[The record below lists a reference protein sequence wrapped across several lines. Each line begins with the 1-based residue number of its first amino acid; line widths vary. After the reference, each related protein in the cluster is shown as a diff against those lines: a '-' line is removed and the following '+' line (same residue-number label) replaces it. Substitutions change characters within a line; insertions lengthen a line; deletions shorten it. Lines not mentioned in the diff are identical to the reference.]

1 MVQGARLGKFLMW
14 LLEAFGALIAFVLF
28 ENLVSLTAA
37 IVASIAVGA
46 LLVGIQI
53 RRDRRVSPF
62 TIYVAASV
70 VVFGVLGLVF
80 QSDFFMKVEPAFGNA
95 ATGLFF
101 LGTAYFKRPIFGE
114 LFERQSGRTLGPR
127 GRRYVTR
134 LTLAWGVFFFVRAA
148 GNVALAYSDMTL
160 DETLP
165 LRLSVGWASFAVMI
179 GGEWLVRWLRHGA
192 KAFADH
198 PLDDFIAA
206 PEPSLC
212 GTDALQSAPTA

>member
-1 MVQGARLGKFLMW
+1 MAQGSRFSKFAMW
-14 LLEAFGALIAFVLF
+14 LFETFGALIAFVLF

-37 IVASIAVGA
+37 IIASIVMGA
-46 LLVGIQI
+46 LLVTIQI

-80 QSDFFMKVEPAFGNA
+80 QSDFFMKIEPAFGNA

-101 LGTAYFKRPIFGE
+101 LGTAYFGRPIFGE

-127 GRRYVTR
+127 GRRYVAR
-134 LTLAWGVFFFVRAA
+134 LTIAWGIFFFVRAA

-179 GGEWLVRWLRHGA
+179 GGEWLIRWMRHGA
-192 KAFADH
+192 KAFVDH

-206 PEPSLC
+206 PEVNLG
-212 GTDALQSAPTA
+212 GTEALQSAPKA